1 MEDYHLMQSIIQN
14 ISQFE
19 SSPYIAKL
27 VKLLGS
33 LQNFCTPLIEAKA
46 RIGPQNKAVTSLPM
60 LAGGA
65 QDYQDADEQSSLN
78 SVSYADPV
86 FDSNLPV
93 QSSSGTTP
101 ASAED
106 LMWQL
111 FNTQV
116 SMEWFESDF
125 ITMNQGVGY
134 S

>member
-1 MEDYHLMQSIIQN
+1 MDDYHLMQNIIQH
-14 ISQFE
+14 ISKFE

-33 LQNFCTPLIEAKA
+33 LQNFCTPLIQAKT
-46 RIGPQNKAVTSLPM
+46 RIGPQNKAATSALIP
-60 LAGGA
+60 AGGV
-65 QDYQDADEQSSLN
+65 QGYQDADEGSSLN

-116 SMEWFESDF
+116 SMDWFDSDF
-125 ITMNQGVGY
+125 IMNQGVDY